1 MTRYLGLWAEM
12 LRLAWQRVPMA
23 TTMMIGV
30 CALSVVANAG
40 LALSLRAVID
50 ASVHGTFRMAI
61 VAALAAAVCCGV
73 TVTFQ
78 HTVWDLLQLLTDDAG
93 LEIRRRINKWIT
105 GIEGLDHLERTDLLD
120 RLDDARTRSW
130 QVSMSLWQLVL
141 AVRSVLQFGVM
152 LLVLGTVS
160 SWLLLLLPFAA
171 VPVWFD
177 QRGKQVVT
185 RAEQRSAETFRLQR
199 HLFQIATRADS
210 GKDIWVAGAGE
221 RLARMQAAAW
231 DEVAHLRHR
240 ARVRAAGW
248 NFGGWAIFA
257 CGFVGALALVSYQAA
272 QGRSTTGDIV
282 MAVIVASGLRQVAQQ
297 VVGRMGSTLSTK
309 TAIEAY
315 LWLQQYAAA
324 EEATRKAGNVPV
336 PAHLTTGITFE
347 RVTYSY
353 PGVNRRALDD
363 ISIHIPT
370 GTVVAV
376 VGEYGSGKT
385 TLVKLLAKFYQP
397 EKGRITVDGTDLAQ
411 FDTLSLIHI

>member
-141 AVRSVLQFGVM
+141 AVRSVLQ
-152 LLVLGTVS
+152 
-160 SWLLLLLPFAA
+160 
-171 VPVWFD
+171 
-177 QRGKQVVT
+177 
-185 RAEQRSAETFRLQR
+185 
-199 HLFQIATRADS
+199 
-210 GKDIWVAGAGE
+210 
-221 RLARMQAAAW
+221 
-231 DEVAHLRHR
+231 
-240 ARVRAAGW
+240 
-248 NFGGWAIFA
+248 
-257 CGFVGALALVSYQAA
+257 
-272 QGRSTTGDIV
+272 
-282 MAVIVASGLRQVAQQ
+282 
-297 VVGRMGSTLSTK
+297 
-309 TAIEAY
+309 
-315 LWLQQYAAA
+315 
-324 EEATRKAGNVPV
+324 
-336 PAHLTTGITFE
+336 
-347 RVTYSY
+347 
-353 PGVNRRALDD
+353 
-363 ISIHIPT
+363 
-370 GTVVAV
+370 
-376 VGEYGSGKT
+376 
-385 TLVKLLAKFYQP
+385 
-397 EKGRITVDGTDLAQ
+397 
-411 FDTLSLIHI
+411 LSLIHI